1 MYVVVLMPRQ
11 AIAYIDGHNFYH
23 GVVKDCP
30 ELKWLDVQTL
40 CERLLRGC
48 NVLRVNY
55 YTAKVIDFPTDPSQ
69 SQRQDTYLRA
79 LRTRPKV
86 DVVLGQFQ
94 KRRKKVHLSNG
105 QTAQAEL
112 IEEKG
117 SDVNLGTDL
126 SWDASTHEMDIALVI
141 SNDFD
146 LLRPIDRAMSAGI
159 HVIVVNPHQRSARR
173 PSVRGNDVRKLHRK
187 DLTASQMPHIVL
199 DLDGTELHRPASWS

>member
-1 MYVVVLMPRQ
+1 MARQ

-30 ELKWLDVQTL
+30 DLKWLDVQAL

-48 NVLRVNY
+48 NVTRVNY

-79 LRTRPKV
+79 LRTRPKIE
-86 DVVLGQFQ
+86 VVLGQFQ
-94 KRRKKVHLSNG
+94 KKSKRVRLTSGH
-105 QTAQAEL
+105 TAQAEI

-126 SWDASTHEMDIALVI
+126 SWDASTRAMDVALVI

-146 LLRPIDRAMSAGI
+146 LQRPIDRAMAGGI
-159 HVIVVNPHQRSARR
+159 EVIIVNPHHRSNRR

-187 DLTASQMPHIVL
+187 DLSACQMPHIVL
-199 DLDGTELHRPASWS
+199 DLDGTELHRPGPWG